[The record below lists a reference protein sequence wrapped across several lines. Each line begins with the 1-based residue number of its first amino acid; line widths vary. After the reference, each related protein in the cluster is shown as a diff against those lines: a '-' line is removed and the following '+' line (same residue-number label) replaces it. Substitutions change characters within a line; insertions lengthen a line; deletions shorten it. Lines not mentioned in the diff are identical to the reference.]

1 VGEAV
6 DTDDYRWFEFVERP
20 IPERFPRDWPWLA
33 GAEEWAEGAGG
44 LSEMNPVRAAQWLEH
59 IRQARN
65 TKPPAR
71 CPRIFVSHRQA
82 DAAAAL
88 RLAWLAQDEGWG
100 YWLDIIDLASA
111 PRQLAALTRW
121 LGRAPT
127 PLQLS
132 IFTAALI
139 EMGLLNCS
147 HVIAAMTDNTKGSQ
161 WVPYEYGRLK
171 EVALVA
177 RNAASWWDTT
187 TLQVGDLPEYL
198 HLAPVLDDET
208 EIRRWLQAEMS
219 AAQTTHYP
227 NCPGRRRNDWP
238 ERIPTPG
245 PLPTG

>member
-1 VGEAV
+1 V
-6 DTDDYRWFEFVERP
+6 DSDDYRWFEFVDLP

-33 GAEEWAEGAGG
+33 GAAAWAEGAGG
-44 LSEMNPVRAAQWLEH
+44 LSEMDPARAAQWLES
-59 IRQARN
+59 IREVRKKKQV
-65 TKPPAR
+65 AR

-111 PRQLAALTRW
+111 PQQQRTALKRW
-121 LGRAPT
+121 LGRPPT
-127 PLQLS
+127 SLQLS

-171 EVALVA
+171 EATLVA
-177 RNAASWWDTT
+177 QNAASW
-187 TLQVGDLPEYL
+187 
-198 HLAPVLDDET
+198 
-208 EIRRWLQAEMS
+208 
-219 AAQTTHYP
+219 
-227 NCPGRRRNDWP
+227 
-238 ERIPTPG
+238 
-245 PLPTG
+245 